1 MQNKIKWKN
10 YFKIQTSSFS
20 VKHLQTRNI
29 AIRFLP
35 PRDGEDETDLYAQRI
50 SRRIVCKRKKKK
62 KGKSRAREGTR
73 SCYRTF
79 PRPTFSSARR
89 KPRALSSFL
98 DSWNEYS
105 RFPQVRSMHALEID
119 YIGHALRLKPLKQGT
134 LLITCY
140 PAVYD
145 QRSPRKIFGKR
156 IETYTSDTLSKRHCV
171 AVYLPSVAYSRG
183 GEDVRW
189 KEREKKRERRNRE
202 TGIWAVEVDRLGRW
216 RTHVPR
222 LVLMDRRVARW
233 VFGHATA

>member
-1 MQNKIKWKN
+1 MDGSIRESGTSIVRRICTSISRITSINFLKKYLFLHTYFLFLRSFKSKKIIFSIRQFLRNSMKITQNLRMQNKIKWKN

-98 DSWNEYS
+98 DS
-105 RFPQVRSMHALEID
+105 
-119 YIGHALRLKPLKQGT
+119 
-134 LLITCY
+134 
-140 PAVYD
+140 
-145 QRSPRKIFGKR
+145 
-156 IETYTSDTLSKRHCV
+156 
-171 AVYLPSVAYSRG
+171 
-183 GEDVRW
+183 
-189 KEREKKRERRNRE
+189 
-202 TGIWAVEVDRLGRW
+202 
-216 RTHVPR
+216 
-222 LVLMDRRVARW
+222 
-233 VFGHATA
+233 